1 MQFVDYYKPS
11 NIREALELLNSFAS
25 NHSQRKCKLLAG
37 GTDLIPRMKDDINYP
52 DVIIEITDIAEL
64 KGIELQNQTLLIKA
78 GTTFA
83 EIAESEL
90 VRQGASLL
98 ACAARQIGSVQIRHR
113 ATIGGNV
120 VNASPA
126 GDSIPPLYV
135 LQAQLHL
142 LSFRNGTITERKIP
156 VEKFFVGPGQTIIQG
171 DELLTAISFPL
182 PEPDSTGVFLKLGQR
197 RAMAI
202 SKVNLALLAKAV
214 NGRIEWV
221 RLALGAVA
229 PTVVRAYQT
238 EAALTGKSI
247 DDTTS
252 IERAMEIVKSE
263 VSPIDDIRSETWY
276 RREMCGVLLNRAIRQ
291 FGAINSSTPN
301 AG

>member
-1 MQFVDYYKPS
+1 MQFVDYYKPA
-11 NIREALELLNSFAS
+11 NISEALELLRNFAL
-25 NHSQRKCKLLAG
+25 NHSHLKCRLLAG

-52 DVIIEITDIAEL
+52 DVIVEITDIAEL
-64 KGIELQNQTLLIKA
+64 KGIELHNGTILIKA

-90 VRQGASLL
+90 VKQGASLL
-98 ACAARQIGSVQIRHR
+98 ACAASRIGSVQIRHR
-113 ATIGGNV
+113 ATIGGNI

-126 GDSIPPLYV
+126 GDSIPPLFV

-142 LSFRNGTITERKIP
+142 LSLRNGRITERKAP

-182 PEPDSTGVFLKLGQR
+182 PDPDSTGVFLKLGQR

-214 NGRIEWV
+214 NGRIEWI

-229 PTVVRAYQT
+229 PTVVRAYKT
-238 EAALTGKSI
+238 EAALIGKSI
-247 DDTTS
+247 GDTTN
-252 IERAMEIVKSE
+252 IERAMEIIKSE

-276 RREMCGVLLNRAIRQ
+276 RREMCGILLNRAIRQ
-291 FGAINSSTPN
+291 LTAINNSTPN
-301 AG
+301 AV